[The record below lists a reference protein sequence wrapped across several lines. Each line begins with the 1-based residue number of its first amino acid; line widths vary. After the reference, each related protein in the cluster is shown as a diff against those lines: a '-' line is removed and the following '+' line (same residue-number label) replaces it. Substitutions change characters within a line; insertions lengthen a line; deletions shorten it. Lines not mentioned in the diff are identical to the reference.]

1 MILKRQ
7 VGCIVFICLLGSSV
21 FAEQR
26 YEQFRKRCG
35 KIGKNIK
42 GFAQRKKGRAIIV
55 ALVVL
60 AGGAAATICWYANRH
75 RELHMDDIDPN
86 GNDDSGDNPNPSRF
100 DSEDSCHSDIECG
113 DDYDPKQNALD
124 YVRAFEKTLEDEMFD
139 VVLGEIQKEMSVKC
153 VYDSESGVVVMQLSP
168 AYDQLGKETR
178 EAYEQK
184 KEQYFEKL
192 QMDFASTSIKRMDVR
207 FGTVGKDGK
216 FVLIDQKSI
225 ELVDNS

>member
-21 FAEQR
+21 FAEKR

-42 GFAQRKKGRAIIV
+42 GFAQTKKGKAIIV

-75 RELHMDDIDPN
+75 GEIHMDDIGP
-86 GNDDSGDNPNPSRF
+86 SGSD
-100 DSEDSCHSDIECG
+100 DSCHSDIDFG
-113 DDYDPKQNALD
+113 DDHGPIDRDKQKALD
-124 YVRAFEKTLEDEMFD
+124 YAQVIEKALKDEMAAVALDEF
-139 VVLGEIQKEMSVKC
+139 QKKMSVKC
-153 VYDSESGVVVMQLSP
+153 TYDSESGVVVMQLSP
-168 AYDQLGKETR
+168 ADDQLGKETR

-184 KEQYFEKL
+184 KEQYFERL
-192 QMDFASTSIKRMDVR
+192 RNDFASTSIKRMDVK
-207 FGTVGKDGK
+207 FGTVRKDGK
-216 FVLIDQKSI
+216 FVLIDEESI
-225 ELVDNS
+225 ELADNS